1 MLQNRD
7 ELEQFYR
14 ELTDKFEGY
23 IQMSDGRIKDI
34 FVTPISLPKWEEL
47 HNEVNYILE
56 MALYEPKTKK
66 SILVRQQNSHW
77 LVLEKE
83 LKGTEPIDSF
93 YTIAEKSPKMKIAQI
108 WEEEESEFCLD
119 MKVLE
124 PKYLLF
130 AGFADKK
137 GEA

>member
-1 MLQNRD
+1 MLKTKD

-14 ELTDKFEGY
+14 GLTGEFEGY
-23 IQMSDGRIKDI
+23 IQMSDGRIEHI
-34 FVTPISLPKWEEL
+34 FVTPSSLPKWEEL
-47 HNEVNYILE
+47 HNSINYIVE
-56 MALYEPKTKK
+56 MVLFEPKTKK
-66 SILVRQQNSHW
+66 SILVRQQNSNW
-77 LVLEKE
+77 FILEKE
-83 LKGTEPIDSF
+83 LTGEEPIDSF
-93 YTIAEKSPKMKIAQI
+93 YTIAKDTPKIKIAQI

-130 AGFADKK
+130 AGFKK